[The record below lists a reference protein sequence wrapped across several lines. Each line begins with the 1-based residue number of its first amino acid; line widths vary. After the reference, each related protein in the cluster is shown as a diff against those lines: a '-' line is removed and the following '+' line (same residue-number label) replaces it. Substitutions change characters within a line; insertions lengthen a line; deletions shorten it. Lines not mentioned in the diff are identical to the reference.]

1 MTPQQKKGLIYSVV
15 GLLTLMVG
23 GLIYAV
29 KKQVDL
35 AKQMSVRLSGGSMLP
50 MQGSE
55 IGVKLSLSIDNK
67 SDLTIHVD
75 SINMDIYVNDKYIN
89 KVIQKSG
96 QTINPKSTSQVEFSI
111 YINPADLINGLNIPE
126 LLKTLDYKSIKIKMI
141 GLISGDIDG
150 ITFTDF
156 PFQVVNTIGELVG

>member
-1 MTPQQKKGLIYSVV
+1 
-15 GLLTLMVG
+15 MVG

-55 IGVKLSLSIDNK
+55 IGVKLALSIDNK

-89 KVIQKSG
+89 KVIQKSE

-150 ITFTDF
+150 ITVTDF

>member
-1 MTPQQKKGLIYSVV
+1 MTPQQKKGLIYGVV
-15 GLLTLMVG
+15 GLLTLLVG

-55 IGVKLSLSIDNK
+55 IGVKLALSIDNK

-96 QTINPKSTSQVEFSI
+96 QTISPKSTSQVEFSI

-126 LLKTLDYKSIKIKMI
+126 LLKTLDYKSIKIKMV

>member
-55 IGVKLSLSIDNK
+55 IGVKLALSIDNK

-89 KVIQKSG
+89 KVIQKSE

>member
-1 MTPQQKKGLIYSVV
+1 MTPQQKKGLIYGVV

-55 IGVKLSLSIDNK
+55 IGVKLALSIDNK

-75 SINMDIYVNDKYIN
+75 SVNMDIYVNDKYIN

-126 LLKTLDYKSIKIKMI
+126 LLKTLDYKSIKIKMV

>member
-1 MTPQQKKGLIYSVV
+1 
-15 GLLTLMVG
+15 MVG

-55 IGVKLSLSIDNK
+55 IGVKLALSIDNK

-89 KVIQKSG
+89 KVIQKSE

>member
-1 MTPQQKKGLIYSVV
+1 
-15 GLLTLMVG
+15 MVG

>member
-1 MTPQQKKGLIYSVV
+1 MTPQQKKGLIYGVV
-15 GLLTLMVG
+15 GLLTLLVG

-55 IGVKLSLSIDNK
+55 IGVKLALSIDNK

-96 QTINPKSTSQVEFSI
+96 QTISPKSTSQVEFSI

-126 LLKTLDYKSIKIKMI
+126 LLKTLVSLPVDIEFAKI
-141 GLISGDIDG
+141 
-150 ITFTDF
+150 
-156 PFQVVNTIGELVG
+156 VVVPEALTSPPDDAFSLEE